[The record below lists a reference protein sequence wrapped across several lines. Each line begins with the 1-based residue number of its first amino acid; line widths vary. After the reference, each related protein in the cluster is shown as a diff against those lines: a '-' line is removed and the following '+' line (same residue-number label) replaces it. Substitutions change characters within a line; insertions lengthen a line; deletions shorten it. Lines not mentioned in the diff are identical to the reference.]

1 MDYSIYNA
9 DGSFH
14 MGVTCS
20 EESLAPMIPDG
31 GYTVEGK
38 QSILSTC
45 VGGTLSTPTEE
56 QINNLN
62 TENAFAALRFQRDKL
77 LAQSDWTQ
85 ANDSPLAESK
95 KAEWA
100 TYRQQLRD
108 LPSNTS
114 DPANLSWPEK
124 PS

>member
-1 MDYSIYNA
+1 MDYSIYKA

-14 MGVTCS
+14 MSVTCS

-31 GYTVEGK
+31 GYSVEGK

-45 VGGTLSTPTEE
+45 VGGILSTPTEE

-62 TENAFAALRFQRDKL
+62 TENAFADLRFQRDKL
-77 LAQSDWTQ
+77 LWKSDWTQ
-85 ANDSPLAESK
+85 SPDSPLSDSK

-108 LPSNTS
+108 LPANSS
-114 DPANLSWPEK
+114 DPSNPNYPTK